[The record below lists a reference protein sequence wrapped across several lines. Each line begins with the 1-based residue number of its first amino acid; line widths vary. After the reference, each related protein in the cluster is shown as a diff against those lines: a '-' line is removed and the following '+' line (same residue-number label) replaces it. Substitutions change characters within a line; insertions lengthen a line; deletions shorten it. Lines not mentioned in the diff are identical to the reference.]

1 MLRLKVID
9 SQDKTAEVEMSADVV
24 AFPAD
29 VSRSVEGDPAAQE
42 TSLLLRI
49 RDGRDRAAFTE
60 LFRRFAGKLQG
71 FLQRTGL
78 NAEDAENILQDI
90 MIAVWNK
97 ARLFDPAK
105 ASARTWIY
113 SMARNRLID
122 LKRAEQ
128 REYAALER
136 YAGETADDAVYEEDL
151 LARAV
156 GQNSVALLEHLPP
169 EQARVVLMAYVEGKS
184 HREIARELK
193 LPIGTVKSRAR
204 LAFQRIRGMLELTK

>member
-1 MLRLKVID
+1 MIGEIVPFPLD
-9 SQDKTAEVEMSADVV
+9 TARGVDL
-24 AFPAD
+24 
-29 VSRSVEGDPAAQE
+29 DPTAQE
-42 TSLLLRI
+42 TALLLRI
-49 RDGRDRAAFTE
+49 RDTRDKGAFTE
-60 LFRRFAGKLQG
+60 LFERFAGKLQG
-71 FLQRTGL
+71 YLQRTGL

-97 ARLFDPAK
+97 ARLFDATR

-122 LKRAEQ
+122 IKRAEQ

-136 YAGETADDAVYEEDL
+136 YAGETADDAIYEEDH
-151 LARAV
+151 LARAA
-156 GQNSVALLEHLPP
+156 GQNSLALLEQLPP

-184 HREIARELK
+184 HREIARELN

-204 LAFQRIRGMLELTK
+204 LAFQRVRALLEPAK

>member
-1 MLRLKVID
+1 M
-9 SQDKTAEVEMSADVV
+9 TAEVVP
-24 AFPAD
+24 FPAD
-29 VSRSVEGDPAAQE
+29 GLRSPEVEPAVQE
-42 TSLLLRI
+42 TQLLLRV
-49 RDGRDRAAFTE
+49 RDARDRAAFTE
-60 LFRRFAGKLQG
+60 LFSRFAGKLQG

-122 LKRAEQ
+122 MKRAEQ

-156 GQNSVALLEHLPP
+156 GQNSVALLDQLPP

-184 HREIARELK
+184 HREISRELK

-204 LAFQRIRGMLELTK
+204 LAFQRLRSLLELSK

>member
-1 MLRLKVID
+1 MTDLTD
-9 SQDKTAEVEMSADVV
+9 EPAEVEMTAEVLP
-24 AFPAD
+24 FPAD
-29 VSRSVEGDPAAQE
+29 SIRAVEAEPAAQE
-42 TSLLLRI
+42 TALLLRI
-49 RDGRDRAAFTE
+49 RDARDRAAFTE
-60 LFRRFAGKLQG
+60 LFRRFSGKLQG

-122 LKRAEQ
+122 MKRAEQ

-136 YAGETADDAVYEEDL
+136 YAGETADDAVYEEDH
-151 LARAV
+151 LARAF
-156 GQNSVALLEHLPP
+156 GQNSVALLDHLPP

-204 LAFQRIRGMLELTK
+204 LAFQRVRGLLEIKK